1 MNRRGFLQLTG
12 ATGAAALTASC
23 NRINSVA
30 CVRNHVGK
38 QPASLAHAVS
48 IRTSCSTGWQTALA
62 VAFVVGLF
70 YVTYNCHVWQSR
82 CLLQLCREM
91 HRGFVTKAG
100 FSRMLGTTHKA
111 DRGAIVGR
119 AVGLFVL
126 LIGVLF
132 AAALCNA
139 SAHSD
144 NPATIFEPHSTPAE
158 SIYHLSPFVFAITG
172 MIFLAVFN
180 SGTPSGERNYAMSL
194 NEGGLLPGRRAPLV
208 PRSHAGQ
215 DSTGPPPAGSL
226 CL

>member
-1 MNRRGFLQLTG
+1 
-12 ATGAAALTASC
+12 
-23 NRINSVA
+23 
-30 CVRNHVGK
+30 
-38 QPASLAHAVS
+38 
-48 IRTSCSTGWQTALA
+48 
-62 VAFVVGLF
+62 
-70 YVTYNCHVWQSR
+70 
-82 CLLQLCREM
+82 
-91 HRGFVTKAG
+91 
-100 FSRMLGTTHKA
+100 MLGTTHKP

-139 SAHSD
+139 GARSD
-144 NPATIFEPHSTPAE
+144 NPVPTITIFEPHSTPAE

-215 DSTGPPPAGSL
+215 DSAGPPPAGSL
-226 CL
+226 CP

>member
-1 MNRRGFLQLTG
+1 
-12 ATGAAALTASC
+12 
-23 NRINSVA
+23 
-30 CVRNHVGK
+30 
-38 QPASLAHAVS
+38 
-48 IRTSCSTGWQTALA
+48 
-62 VAFVVGLF
+62 
-70 YVTYNCHVWQSR
+70 
-82 CLLQLCREM
+82 
-91 HRGFVTKAG
+91 
-100 FSRMLGTTHKA
+100 MLGTTHKA

-139 SAHSD
+139 SARSD
-144 NPATIFEPHSTPAE
+144 NPVPTITIFEPHSTPAE
-158 SIYHLSPFVFAITG
+158 SICHLSPFVFAITG

-180 SGTPSGERNYAMSL
+180 SGTPSGQRNYAMRL

-226 CL
+226 CP